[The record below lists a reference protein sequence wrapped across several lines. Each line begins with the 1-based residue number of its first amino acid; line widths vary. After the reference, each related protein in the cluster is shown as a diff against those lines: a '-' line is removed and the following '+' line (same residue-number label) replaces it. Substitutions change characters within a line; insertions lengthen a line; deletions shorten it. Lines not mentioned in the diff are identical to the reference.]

1 MLVYTIS
8 KGTNKSYVYD
18 IYRGVKG
25 DKGDAGPQ
33 GSQGIQGPQG
43 EAATIQV
50 GSVTAGPT
58 ASIVN
63 SGTSSAAV
71 FDFVLP
77 RGEQGEQGPVG
88 QAAGFG
94 TPTASAS
101 TLSAGSDAT
110 VSVTASG
117 DSTQKVFSFSFGI
130 PEGPRGETGP
140 QGPMGPTGAT
150 GPQGSQGIQGE
161 TGPQGPIGPMGPT
174 GAQGPQGSQGIQGET
189 GPQGPTGATGPAAG
203 FGTPTATISS
213 ITGSTPTVSV
223 TASGQDT
230 AKVFSFDFG
239 IPESGGGDVWE
250 VSNIHYESSSYP
262 NTIYFKV
269 YKNKQLFTEN
279 LYTKINQYPIDYT
292 SVVSEDL
299 ALNYSSAM
307 GMHLVSVNGVSNKTS
322 FFDMDIFTDSARTN
336 RVYSCS
342 FTRVRKAASIA
353 SGENGLVTGDQVYQV
368 VGDVETLLAA
378 L

>member
-77 RGEQGEQGPVG
+77 RGEQGEQGPAG

-150 GPQGSQGIQGE
+150 
-161 TGPQGPIGPMGPT
+161 
-174 GAQGPQGSQGIQGET
+174 GPQGSQGIQGET